1 MSTSANPK
9 EVRPGVLRTP
19 DDRFDN
25 LPEFDF
31 APHYQDVLG
40 YRVHYLDE
48 GPADAGPILLM
59 HGEPTWCYLYRR
71 MIPDLVAAGHRCIVP
86 D

>member
-1 MSTSANPK
+1 MSSTTQAE

-19 DDRFDN
+19 DERFEN

-31 APHYQDVLG
+31 QPHYKDVLG

-48 GPADAGPILLM
+48 GPANAAPTALMSVSSSADAPGSRWP
-59 HGEPTWCYLYRR
+59 RF
-71 MIPDLVAAGHRCIVP
+71 PDGF
-86 D
+86 